1 MFGANNNLKTGS
13 RRSGLHE
20 RCSVWKFSA
29 IRPSQRRHHRNR
41 IVLFLPLAVVLAG
54 LAIPAGLAQDVV
66 RVTGVDP
73 ATGKAND
80 IVTVAGENL
89 GKGKV
94 SAVFLSDDKD
104 DHKASVVS
112 QEADKIVIK
121 VPDVKPGSYNVSVQT
136 GNSIFIQPIRF
147 TVQ

>member
-1 MFGANNNLKTGS
+1 MAAALGAL
-13 RRSGLHE
+13 
-20 RCSVWKFSA
+20 SV
-29 IRPSQRRHHRNR
+29 RP
-41 IVLFLPLAVVLAG
+41 LGAEGA
-54 LAIPAGLAQDVV
+54 A

-80 IVTVAGENL
+80 MVTIAGENL
-89 GKGKV
+89 ERKNV
-94 SAVFLSDDKD
+94 SAVFLSDEKD

-121 VPDVKPGSYNVSVQT
+121 IPEVKPGEYNVSIQA
-136 GNSIFIQPIRF
+136 GNAIFIQPVRF

>member
-1 MFGANNNLKTGS
+1 MRN
-13 RRSGLHE
+13 
-20 RCSVWKFSA
+20 FSA
-29 IRPSQRRHHRNR
+29 FRHSQRRNNQTPIAR
-41 IVLFLPLAVVLAG
+41 FLLAVVVVAL
-54 LAIPAGLAQDVV
+54 LSIPASLAQDVV

-80 IVTVAGENL
+80 IVTIAGENL

-94 SAVFLSDDKD
+94 SAVFLSDEKD

-121 VPDVKPGSYNVSVQT
+121 VPDVKPGSYNVSIQT

>member
-1 MFGANNNLKTGS
+1 MFGANNNPKPGS
-13 RRSGLHE
+13 RRSGLQE
-20 RCSVWKFSA
+20 RCSVRKFSA
-29 IRPSQRRHHRNR
+29 FRHSQSGNNRNR
-41 IVLFLPLAVVLAG
+41 IGRFLLAAAVVAL
-54 LAIPAGLAQDVV
+54 LSIPASLAQDVV

-94 SAVFLSDDKD
+94 SAVFLSDEKD

-112 QEADKIVIK
+112 QQADKIVIK
-121 VPDVKPGSYNVSVQT
+121 VPDVKPGSYNVSIQT

-147 TVQ
+147 IVQ

>member
-1 MFGANNNLKTGS
+1 M
-13 RRSGLHE
+13 R
-20 RCSVWKFSA
+20 KFSA
-29 IRPSQRRHHRNR
+29 FRHSQRRNNRNH
-41 IVLFLPLAVVLAG
+41 IGIFLLAAVVLAG
-54 LAIPAGLAQDVV
+54 LSIPASLAQDEV

-112 QEADKIVIK
+112 QAADKIVIK
-121 VPDVKPGSYNVSVQT
+121 VPDVKPGRYNVSIQT

>member
-1 MFGANNNLKTGS
+1 MS
-13 RRSGLHE
+13 
-20 RCSVWKFSA
+20 KFSA
-29 IRPSQRRHHRNR
+29 FKHSRRAINRNR
-41 IVLFLPLAVVLAG
+41 IGLFLLVAVALAG
-54 LAIPAGLAQDVV
+54 LSIPASLAQDNVK
-66 RVTGVDP
+66 VTGVDP

>member
-1 MFGANNNLKTGS
+1 M
-13 RRSGLHE
+13 
-20 RCSVWKFSA
+20 WKFSA
-29 IRPSQRRHHRNR
+29 FRHRQRRNHRNR
-41 IVLFLPLAVVLAG
+41 FGLFLPAALVLAG
-54 LAIPAGLAQDVV
+54 LAIPASLAQDVV

-73 ATGKAND
+73 STGKAND

>member
-1 MFGANNNLKTGS
+1 MRKI
-13 RRSGLHE
+13 
-20 RCSVWKFSA
+20 SA
-29 IRPSQRRHHRNR
+29 FRHSQRRNNR
-41 IVLFLPLAVVLAG
+41 SRIGLFLLAAVVVAG
-54 LAIPAGLAQDVV
+54 LSIPAGLAQDVV

-94 SAVFLSDDKD
+94 SAVFLSDEKD

-112 QEADKIVIK
+112 QQADKIVIK
-121 VPDVKPGSYNVSVQT
+121 VPDVKPGSYNVSIQT

-147 TVQ
+147 IVQ

>member
-1 MFGANNNLKTGS
+1 V
-13 RRSGLHE
+13 RP
-20 RCSVWKFSA
+20 FSA
-29 IRPSQRRHHRNR
+29 FRHSQRRDHRNR
-41 IVLFLPLAVVLAG
+41 IGLLLLAALVLAG
-54 LAIPAGLAQDVV
+54 LSIPASVAQDAV

-94 SAVFLSDDKD
+94 SAVFLSDEKD

-121 VPDVKPGSYNVSVQT
+121 VPDVKPGSYNVSIQT

>member
-1 MFGANNNLKTGS
+1 V
-13 RRSGLHE
+13 R
-20 RCSVWKFSA
+20 KFSA
-29 IRPSQRRHHRNR
+29 FRHSQRRNNRNH
-41 IVLFLPLAVVLAG
+41 IGIFLLAAVVLAG
-54 LAIPAGLAQDVV
+54 LSIPASLAQDEV

-112 QEADKIVIK
+112 QAADKIVIK
-121 VPDVKPGSYNVSVQT
+121 VPDVKPGSYNVSIQT

>member
-1 MFGANNNLKTGS
+1 V
-13 RRSGLHE
+13 R
-20 RCSVWKFSA
+20 KFSA
-29 IRPSQRRHHRNR
+29 FRHSRRRNNR
-41 IVLFLPLAVVLAG
+41 NHIGLFLLAAVVLAG
-54 LAIPAGLAQDVV
+54 LSIPASLAQDEV

-73 ATGKAND
+73 ATGKTND

-94 SAVFLSDDKD
+94 SAVFLSDEKD

-112 QEADKIVIK
+112 QAADKIVIK
-121 VPDVKPGSYNVSVQT
+121 VPDVKPGSYNVSIQT

>member
-1 MFGANNNLKTGS
+1 MSRSQPTGES
-13 RRSGLHE
+13 KRRNAIVFAVLALTLTAAFAAI
-20 RCSVWKFSA
+20 SV
-29 IRPSQRRHHRNR
+29 H
-41 IVLFLPLAVVLAG
+41 PLA
-54 LAIPAGLAQDVV
+54 AQVAA

-73 ATGKAND
+73 ASGKAND
-80 IVTVAGENL
+80 IVTIAGENL
-89 GKGKV
+89 EKSHV

-121 VPDVKPGSYNVSVQT
+121 VPDVKPGDYNVSIQA
-136 GNSIFIQPIRF
+136 GNSIFIQPIKF

>member
-1 MFGANNNLKTGS
+1 V
-13 RRSGLHE
+13 R
-20 RCSVWKFSA
+20 KFSA
-29 IRPSQRRHHRNR
+29 FRHSQRRNSRNR
-41 IVLFLPLAVVLAG
+41 VGLFLVAAVAVAGLFLPAS
-54 LAIPAGLAQDVV
+54 LAQDIV

-121 VPDVKPGSYNVSVQT
+121 VPDVKPGSYNVSIQT

>member
-1 MFGANNNLKTGS
+1 M
-13 RRSGLHE
+13 R
-20 RCSVWKFSA
+20 KFSA
-29 IRPSQRRHHRNR
+29 FRHSQRRNNRNH
-41 IVLFLPLAVVLAG
+41 IGIFLLAAVVLAG
-54 LAIPAGLAQDVV
+54 LSIPASLAQDEV

-112 QEADKIVIK
+112 QAADKIVIK
-121 VPDVKPGSYNVSVQT
+121 VPDVKPGSYNVSIQT

>member
-1 MFGANNNLKTGS
+1 M
-13 RRSGLHE
+13 R
-20 RCSVWKFSA
+20 KFSA
-29 IRPSQRRHHRNR
+29 LRHSHHRHHRNH
-41 IVLFLPLAVVLAG
+41 IGLFLLAGMVLAG
-54 LAIPAGLAQDVV
+54 LSIPASLAQDVV

-80 IVTVAGENL
+80 IVTVAGQNL

-121 VPDVKPGSYNVSVQT
+121 VPDVKPGSYNVSIQT

-147 TVQ
+147 LVQ

>member
-1 MFGANNNLKTGS
+1 VSNSQSPGHFG
-13 RRSGLHE
+13 RRNKIAFLSCALLMAAALVAF
-20 RCSVWKFSA
+20 SV
-29 IRPSQRRHHRNR
+29 RP
-41 IVLFLPLAVVLAG
+41 LG
-54 LAIPAGLAQDVV
+54 AQGAA

-89 GKGKV
+89 EKKNV

-104 DHKASVVS
+104 DHRASVVS
-112 QEADKIVIK
+112 QETDKIVIK
-121 VPDVKPGSYNVSVQT
+121 VPEVKPGEYNVSIQA
-136 GNSIFIQPIRF
+136 GNAIFIQPVRF

>member
-1 MFGANNNLKTGS
+1 VWEFSAFRHS
-13 RRSGLHE
+13 RR
-20 RCSVWKFSA
+20 RN
-29 IRPSQRRHHRNR
+29 HRNH
-41 IVLFLPLAVVLAG
+41 IGLWLQTALVVAG
-54 LAIPAGLAQDVV
+54 LAIPASLAQDVV

>member
-1 MFGANNNLKTGS
+1 MWNFSAFRHS
-13 RRSGLHE
+13 RRGN
-20 RCSVWKFSA
+20 
-29 IRPSQRRHHRNR
+29 HRNR
-41 IVLFLPLAVVLAG
+41 IGRFLPAAVVLAG
-54 LAIPAGLAQDVV
+54 LAIPASLAQDAV

>member
-1 MFGANNNLKTGS
+1 MGCSLLMAAALVALPVRPLGAQGT
-13 RRSGLHE
+13 
-20 RCSVWKFSA
+20 A
-29 IRPSQRRHHRNR
+29 
-41 IVLFLPLAVVLAG
+41 
-54 LAIPAGLAQDVV
+54 

-80 IVTVAGENL
+80 TVTIAGENL
-89 GKGKV
+89 EKKNV

-112 QEADKIVIK
+112 QETAKIVIK
-121 VPDVKPGSYNVSVQT
+121 IPEVKPGDYNVSIQA
-136 GNSIFIQPIRF
+136 GNSIFIQPVRF

>member
-1 MFGANNNLKTGS
+1 MWN
-13 RRSGLHE
+13 
-20 RCSVWKFSA
+20 FSA
-29 IRPSQRRHHRNR
+29 FRHSQRRNHRNR
-41 IVLFLPLAVVLAG
+41 IGLFLAAAVVLAG
-54 LAIPAGLAQDVV
+54 LAIPASLAQDAV

-80 IVTVAGENL
+80 VVTVAGENL

-121 VPDVKPGSYNVSVQT
+121 VPEVKPGSYNVSVQT

>member
-1 MFGANNNLKTGS
+1 M
-13 RRSGLHE
+13 R
-20 RCSVWKFSA
+20 KFSA
-29 IRPSQRRHHRNR
+29 LRHAQTRINRNR
-41 IVLFLPLAVVLAG
+41 IGRFLLAAVVVAL
-54 LAIPAGLAQDVV
+54 LSIPASLAQDVV

-94 SAVFLSDDKD
+94 SAVFLSDEKD

-121 VPDVKPGSYNVSVQT
+121 VPDVKPGSYNVSIQT

-147 TVQ
+147 TVH

>member
-1 MFGANNNLKTGS
+1 MWN
-13 RRSGLHE
+13 
-20 RCSVWKFSA
+20 FSA
-29 IRPSQRRHHRNR
+29 FRHSQRRNHRNR
-41 IVLFLPLAVVLAG
+41 IGLFLAAAVVLAG
-54 LAIPAGLAQDVV
+54 LAIPASLAQDAV

-80 IVTVAGENL
+80 VVTVAGENL

-104 DHKASVVS
+104 DHKASVVW

-121 VPDVKPGSYNVSVQT
+121 VPEVKPGSYNVSVQT

>member
-1 MFGANNNLKTGS
+1 VLNLP
-13 RRSGLHE
+13 
-20 RCSVWKFSA
+20 A
-29 IRPSQRRHHRNR
+29 IHVSQRAKNR
-41 IVLFLPLAVVLAG
+41 KRIGLVLLAAAVLFP
-54 LAIPAGLAQDVV
+54 LAIPQGAAQETV

-73 ATGKAND
+73 SSGKAND

-94 SAVFLSDDKD
+94 SAVFLSDEKD

-112 QEADKIVIK
+112 QEPDKIVIK
-121 VPDVKPGSYNVSVQT
+121 VPDVKPGDYNVSVQA

-147 TVQ
+147 TVH

>member
-1 MFGANNNLKTGS
+1 MVFAVLVLT
-13 RRSGLHE
+13 LTAAFAAV
-20 RCSVWKFSA
+20 SV
-29 IRPSQRRHHRNR
+29 H
-41 IVLFLPLAVVLAG
+41 PLA
-54 LAIPAGLAQDVV
+54 AQVAA

-73 ATGKAND
+73 ASGKAND
-80 IVTVAGENL
+80 VVTIAGENL
-89 GKGKV
+89 GKPHV

-121 VPDVKPGSYNVSVQT
+121 VPDVKPGDYNVSIQT

>member
-1 MFGANNNLKTGS
+1 M
-13 RRSGLHE
+13 R
-20 RCSVWKFSA
+20 KFSA
-29 IRPSQRRHHRNR
+29 FRHSQRRNNRNH
-41 IVLFLPLAVVLAG
+41 IGIFLLAAVVLAG
-54 LAIPAGLAQDVV
+54 LSIPASLAQDEV

-80 IVTVAGENL
+80 MVTVAGENL

-121 VPDVKPGSYNVSVQT
+121 VPDVKPGSYNVSIQT

>member
-1 MFGANNNLKTGS
+1 VWNFSAFRFS
-13 RRSGLHE
+13 RRGNH
-20 RCSVWKFSA
+20 
-29 IRPSQRRHHRNR
+29 RHR
-41 IVLFLPLAVVLAG
+41 IGRFLPAAVVLAG
-54 LAIPAGLAQDVV
+54 LAIPASLAQDAV

>member
-1 MFGANNNLKTGS
+1 M
-13 RRSGLHE
+13 R
-20 RCSVWKFSA
+20 KFSA
-29 IRPSQRRHHRNR
+29 FRHSQRRNNRNR
-41 IVLFLPLAVVLAG
+41 VGQFLLAAVVVAG
-54 LAIPAGLAQDVV
+54 LSIPASLAQDIV

-121 VPDVKPGSYNVSVQT
+121 VPDVKPGSYNVSIQT

>member
-1 MFGANNNLKTGS
+1 VSNLPAFRQTQLGS
-13 RRSGLHE
+13 
-20 RCSVWKFSA
+20 
-29 IRPSQRRHHRNR
+29 NR
-41 IVLFLPLAVVLAG
+41 KHIGRLLRAAVVFVG
-54 LAIPAGLAQDVV
+54 LTIPSALAQDVV

-73 ATGKAND
+73 ASGKAND

-104 DHKASVVS
+104 DHRASVVS

-121 VPDVKPGSYNVSVQT
+121 VPDVKPGGYNVSVQT
-136 GNSIFIQPIRF
+136 GNAIFIQPIRF